1 MTSIDTPNA
10 GVNEPVV
17 RVVLGW
23 ETLLGIPEVCQMTG
37 LCPVTASKLMKE
49 TGKCLQLHR
58 RLYVLES
65 SFLNFLHEQE
75 VSNPCEI

>member
-1 MTSIDTPNA
+1 MLDAMNPNA
-10 GVNEPVV
+10 GVDEPVV
-17 RVVLGW
+17 RVVLGK
-23 ETLLGIPEVCQMTG
+23 EALLGIPEICQMTG

-65 SFLNFLHEQE
+65 SFLNFLHDLE
-75 VSNPCEI
+75 VSDPCRL